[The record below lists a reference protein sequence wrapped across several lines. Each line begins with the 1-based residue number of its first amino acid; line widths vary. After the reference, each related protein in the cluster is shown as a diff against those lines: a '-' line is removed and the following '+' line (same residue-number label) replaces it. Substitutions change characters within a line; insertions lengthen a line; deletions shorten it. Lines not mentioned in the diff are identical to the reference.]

1 MTATWLSM
9 LRSPAP
15 LCIIPQCGRSPDPDG
30 SEPTFLITVRP
41 NQHVSPSCWPVE
53 SRRVLSFDFLERAV
67 HIFGDDFDQVTK
79 QRRASG
85 RVWRKVVAENCHLR
99 SGIQQKAPRE
109 NRVSR
114 RARSPSCLIGNQKLH
129 ANQPSE
135 AVLFPD
141 TAKMLPEELT
151 QSI

>member
-1 MTATWLSM
+1 M
-9 LRSPAP
+9 
-15 LCIIPQCGRSPDPDG
+15 
-30 SEPTFLITVRP
+30 
-41 NQHVSPSCWPVE
+41 
-53 SRRVLSFDFLERAV
+53 LSFDFLERAV